1 MVRLRRALLA
11 ILLLPVLLVALY
23 AAAGFGL
30 GALSFGGNRAR
41 AGATGDIPVFVL
53 SNGYHASLILPLRS
67 GGTDWSLR
75 FPAADFAADPFGAT
89 HVMLGWGERD
99 FYMNTRTFADIQP
112 GLVLRALTGLG
123 GAVMHVTMIGP
134 PAAGPNLREVAVDE
148 ARYRDLVRYV
158 EDSFLRDEHGRI
170 RLHAGK
176 GYGLYDAFYEGTG
189 TYTLF
194 MTCNE
199 WVGRALRRAGIAA
212 GLWTPFASSLI

>member
-1 MVRLRRALLA
+1 MT
-11 ILLLPVLLVALY
+11 PVLLVALY
-23 AAAGFGL
+23 VAAGFGL
-30 GALSFGGNRAR
+30 GALSFAGDRAQAS
-41 AGATGDIPVFVL
+41 AGAAGDIPVFVL
-53 SNGYHASLILPLRS
+53 SNGYHASLILPLRA
-67 GGTDWSLR
+67 GGIDWSER
-75 FPAADFAADPFGAT
+75 FPAADFAADPAGAT

-99 FYMNTRTFADIQP
+99 FYMHTRTLADIRP

-134 PAAGPNLREVAVDE
+134 PVPGPNLRATAVGE
-148 ARYRDLVRYV
+148 AGYRALVRHV

-170 RLHAGK
+170 RLHAGM
-176 GYGLYDAFYEGTG
+176 GYGPYDSFYEGTG

-199 WVGRALRRAGIAA
+199 WVGQALRSAGIPT